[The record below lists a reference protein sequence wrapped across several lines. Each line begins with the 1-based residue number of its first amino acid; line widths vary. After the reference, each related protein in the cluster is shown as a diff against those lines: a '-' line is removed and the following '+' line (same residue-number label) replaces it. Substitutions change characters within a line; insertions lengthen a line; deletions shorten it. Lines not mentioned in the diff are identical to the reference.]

1 MYQLSCDI
9 SRFASKS
16 LEEGLSVADTLRI
29 NHIELTD
36 FGGKPLEQCSGSE
49 VEDIRCA
56 LIDTNKTIVLLST
69 ALSPG
74 EPAAFNELFRRAHL
88 LNVQNILIP
97 FNGRSQPPEPAALAE
112 ILKMAEAWNIDIV
125 FENERHSFFRDDRT
139 MTDFLRFLPESAGVV
154 YNPAEFVA
162 LSHHPFFHM
171 FYASRLKNRIRFL
184 RLNDSLY
191 STGEPTPLAG
201 GNGEIKELISILLA
215 RSFDGWF
222 SVAPYRSVSANA
234 MAQTLSEYRS
244 LLKHL

>member
-9 SRFASKS
+9 SRFASRS
-16 LEEGLSVADTLRI
+16 LEEGLCAADALRI
-29 NHIELTD
+29 NHIELAD
-36 FGGKPLEQCSGSE
+36 FGGKSLEQCSGSE

-56 LIDTNKTIVLLST
+56 LIDTNKTVVLLST
-69 ALSPG
+69 ALSPD
-74 EPAAFNELFRRAHL
+74 EPAAFNELVRRAHL
-88 LNVQNILIP
+88 LNVQNIRIP
-97 FNGRSQPPEPAALAE
+97 FDGQPEPPKPTALVE
-112 ILKMAEAWNIDIV
+112 ILKMAAAWNIGIV
-125 FENERHSFFRDDRT
+125 FENEHRSFFRDDKS
-139 MTDFLRFLPESAGVV
+139 MAELLLPLPETAGVV

-171 FYASRLKNRIRFL
+171 FYTSKLKNRIRFL

-222 SVAPYRSVSANA
+222 SVAPYRGVSVEA
-234 MAQTLSEYRS
+234 MAQTLAEYRT